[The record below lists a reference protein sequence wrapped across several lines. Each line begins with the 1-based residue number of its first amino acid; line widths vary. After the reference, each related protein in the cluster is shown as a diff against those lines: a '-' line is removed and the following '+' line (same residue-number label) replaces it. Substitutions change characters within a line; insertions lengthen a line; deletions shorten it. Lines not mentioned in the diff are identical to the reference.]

1 MSHVDG
7 SVTAAPH
14 PVSGRLGAL
23 VRLVLP
29 HGGGLPRE
37 EWHRRHRALMV
48 MLWLNVVVI
57 PVFGVVSNYRGGW
70 HDLGH
75 GAGILLFAL
84 LASSDRFGMKLRSAF
99 ASVGL
104 LTSAALLMHLTDG
117 LIEAH
122 FYFFVLVVALT
133 LYGDWIPF
141 LVAIGY
147 VLVHHGL
154 VGTLDPHQ
162 VYNRPE
168 AWANPWLWA
177 GIHAFFV
184 ALAGVAGVIA
194 WRLNEDVRNRMRM
207 AQIKLARISETDS
220 LTGLPNRRKAIGDLA
235 AVYQGEVRDSVL
247 VVLDLDGFKSY
258 NDTFGHPAGDALL
271 RRLGQRLASA
281 VGGRATAYRMGGDE
295 FCVIGP
301 GSSAQRATLEAEAAA
316 ALSERGEAFCVAAS
330 YGSVLIP
337 AEARSAEDAM
347 QASDQRMYARK
358 QSSRPSALSQS
369 KDVLLKTLEERH
381 PELNGH
387 SGQVSELAAVVGRE
401 LGLSE
406 DQLQP
411 IEHAA
416 ELHDIGKVAIPDAIL
431 SKPGPL
437 DEPEWEFMRR
447 HTVIGQRIVGAAPA
461 LSVVAELIR
470 SAHEHW
476 NGAGYPDGLA
486 GEEIPVGAR
495 VICVCDAYHAMTTD
509 RPYRLARSAEEALAE
524 LRRCAGTQFDPDVVA
539 AFETVMSKW
548 DKAPSGADPER
559 SGRAPLP
566 ASIVP

>member
-1 MSHVDG
+1 M
-7 SVTAAPH
+7 
-14 PVSGRLGAL
+14 
-23 VRLVLP
+23 
-29 HGGGLPRE
+29 
-37 EWHRRHRALMV
+37 
-48 MLWLNVVVI
+48 
-57 PVFGVVSNYRGGW
+57 
-70 HDLGH
+70 
-75 GAGILLFAL
+75 
-84 LASSDRFGMKLRSAF
+84 
-99 ASVGL
+99 
-104 LTSAALLMHLTDG
+104 
-117 LIEAH
+117 
-122 FYFFVLVVALT
+122 
-133 LYGDWIPF
+133 
-141 LVAIGY
+141 
-147 VLVHHGL
+147 
-154 VGTLDPHQ
+154 
-162 VYNRPE
+162 
-168 AWANPWLWA
+168 
-177 GIHAFFV
+177 
-184 ALAGVAGVIA
+184 
-194 WRLNEDVRNRMRM
+194 
-207 AQIKLARISETDS
+207 
-220 LTGLPNRRKAIGDLA
+220 
-235 AVYQGEVRDSVL
+235 L

-281 VGGRATAYRMGGDE
+281 VGERATAYRMGGDE

-301 GSSAQRATLEAEAAA
+301 GSSAQRASLEAEAAA

-539 AFETVMSKW
+539 AFETLMSKW
-548 DKAPSGADPER
+548 DKAPSGADPEG